1 VDQEIAVGR
10 AHIAL
15 VAILE
20 VVVRHLDSVV
30 KAALDGLDRRP
41 VPVLTQVLVAFAG
54 VQQHLSDLGL
64 HQPTTRGHGT
74 EPKCRLIQTV
84 IPLTFPRDGE
94 LSLEFV
100 QRPLCISSA
109 ALF

>member
-41 VPVLTQVLVAFAG
+41 VPVLTQV
-54 VQQHLSDLGL
+54 Q
-64 HQPTTRGHGT
+64 
-74 EPKCRLIQTV
+74 
-84 IPLTFPRDGE
+84 
-94 LSLEFV
+94 
-100 QRPLCISSA
+100 
-109 ALF
+109 